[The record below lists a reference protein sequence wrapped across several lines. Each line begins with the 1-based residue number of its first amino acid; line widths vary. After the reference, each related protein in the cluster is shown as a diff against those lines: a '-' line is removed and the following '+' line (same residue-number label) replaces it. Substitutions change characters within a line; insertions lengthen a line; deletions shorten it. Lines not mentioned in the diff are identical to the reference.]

1 MPDYY
6 VKFLGGDQVVS
17 HYIGITTLWH
27 GTNAAGLATVDQ
39 LGAAFGLSTGVE
51 QAISS
56 FCASCPEFLAGS
68 PFIAKLRE
76 GGIAVPGVAYTSIV
90 TRNDELVVP
99 YTSGIETAPNMT
111 NLVVQ
116 KQCPLDQAEHVSMA
130 ADPVVAQDV
139 LNALDPK
146 HPEAVPCTLVLP
158 LIGAPAY
165 TGPPR

>member
-1 MPDYY
+1 
-6 VKFLGGDQVVS
+6 
-17 HYIGITTLWH
+17 T
-27 GTNAAGLATVDQ
+27 
-39 LGAAFGLSTGVE
+39 
-51 QAISS
+51 
-56 FCASCPEFLAGS
+56 
-68 PFIAKLRE
+68 
-76 GGIAVPGVAYTSIV
+76 YTSIV

-99 YTSGIETAPNMT
+99 YTSGTETAPNMT

-146 HPEAVPCTLVLP
+146 HPAAVPCTLVLP